1 MNDMQSDEID
11 VLATALGA
19 MQSEVLTAKKDT
31 TNPFFKSKYADLESC
46 WDAIREALGGNGLS
60 ITQTMGYVVC
70 GEQLI
75 TTLKTTLMHSSGQW
89 IQGEMPLFLPKM
101 DAQAQGSAITY
112 ARRYGLAAITGLV
125 QVDDDANTATHGGSQ
140 QQQGKQQPPANSA
153 WPIKAEQAAK
163 EPPPPKPAEKQPPV
177 TAPEWESMTRVATA
191 NDWADGYVNQFI
203 KDRRNKGMSDWDIY
217 QAGLEKFS
225 VKNPNVR
232 SEATA

>member
-1 MNDMQSDEID
+1 
-11 VLATALGA
+11 
-19 MQSEVLTAKKDT
+19 
-31 TNPFFKSKYADLESC
+31 
-46 WDAIREALGGNGLS
+46 
-60 ITQTMGYVVC
+60 MGYVVC
-70 GEQLI
+70 GEQLV

-140 QQQGKQQPPANSA
+140 QQQQGKPQPAQQTPAR
-153 WPIKAEQAAK
+153 AATAPSTT
-163 EPPPPKPAEKQPPV
+163 ESVKPAEKQPAV
-177 TAPEWESMTRVATA
+177 TAPEWESMMRIATS
-191 NDWADGYVNQFI
+191 NEWADGYVNQFI
-203 KDRRNKGMSDWDIY
+203 KDKRNKGVSEWDIY
-217 QAGLEKFS
+217 QAGLDKFS

>member
-70 GEQLI
+70 GEQLV

-125 QVDDDANTATHGGSQ
+125 QVDDDANDATQ
-140 QQQGKQQPPANSA
+140 PQAKQQPSNLQWQPKRADSFD
-153 WPIKAEQAAK
+153 K
-163 EPPPPKPAEKQPPV
+163 EAPPPPAPKKNEPAV

-203 KDRRNKGMSDWDIY
+203 KDRRNKGVSEWDIY

>member
-70 GEQLI
+70 GEQLV

-140 QQQGKQQPPANSA
+140 QQQGKT
-153 WPIKAEQAAK
+153 QAAQPTSVRAATAPSTT
-163 EPPPPKPAEKQPPV
+163 ENVKPAEKQPPV

-203 KDRRNKGMSDWDIY
+203 KDRRNKGVSEWDIY